1 MPLSQASLSTSPS
14 LSPAAGDRVSYLV
27 TGTVVKRQGTRLQ
40 VSGDDGATVWIETS
54 QVTAILPPS
63 VSPPKIG
70 PEAEF
75 SASSIAVITA

>member
-1 MPLSQASLSTSPS
+1 MPLSQASFSTSPS
-14 LSPAAGDRVSYLV
+14 LSPTAGDHVSYLV

-40 VSGDDGATVWIETS
+40 VSGDDGATS

-70 PEAEF
+70 SAAEL
-75 SASSIAVITA
+75 SASSIAVITAWYE